1 MLSSRDPFE
10 ILPVELRLAII
21 TYLPDLP
28 TLHRLTF
35 ASTIL
40 LGTCEENSVECVSAV
55 IRSMTADL
63 QQIIRTVTIALTN
76 ISTDTNDIDSNVLL
90 KGKVDE
96 EGGHIETNEESSIR
110 LPSTLTPKQIRSLL
124 HLSSQIQIIGQSFL
138 ETHLH
143 RINSIEAQHLP
154 EGALAFRRDMV
165 FQNYPQ
171 GIAYT
176 PQTTRSISW
185 VEKYR
190 VERGLWRLQLHAI
203 LTPRQTEVRPF
214 DSTQYPTGTF
224 RSPQLARIYPASIYR
239 AFEGWE
245 LDEMQCVQD
254 HMNEH
259 RLSLQVP
266 VSAELEYPNPLP
278 TQRKATIPS
287 ESPKETPQWP
297 VLSDPPTDAIPHAW
311 YQDASAAERP
321 TEPYRMFA
329 AYGTNSPSSPLQ
341 GVDWAIFRRL
351 GFGIWDL
358 KRMGTMELFTVHQ
371 RQVSGDEGERIRCG
385 AGDNMGLNNILF
397 TWRSIKLDGK
407 RIVADGP

>member
-1 MLSSRDPFE
+1 M
-10 ILPVELRLAII
+10 
-21 TYLPDLP
+21 
-28 TLHRLTF
+28 
-35 ASTIL
+35 STIIKSL
-40 LGTCEENSVECVSAV
+40 
-55 IRSMTADL
+55 TADL
-63 QQIIRTVTIALTN
+63 QQIIRTITIALTN
-76 ISTDTNDIDSNVLL
+76 ISTDTTDVGCNVLL
-90 KGKVDE
+90 DKKVDE
-96 EGGHIETNEESSIR
+96 EGERIETNGESSTQ
-110 LPSTLTPKQIRSLL
+110 LPSTLTPKHIRSLL
-124 HLSSQIQIIGQSFL
+124 HLSSQIQIIGESFL
-138 ETHLH
+138 ATHLR

-154 EGALAFRRDMV
+154 KGALAFRRDMV

-171 GIAYT
+171 GIPYT
-176 PQTTRSISW
+176 PQITRSISW

-190 VERGLWRLQLHAI
+190 VERALWRLQLHAI
-203 LTPRQTEVRPF
+203 LTPGQTAVRPF

-239 AFEGWE
+239 AFKGWE

-266 VSAELEYPNPLP
+266 VSAQVEYPNPLP
-278 TQRKATIPS
+278 MQHKAAITSIS
-287 ESPKETPQWP
+287 KSPNETPQWP
-297 VLSDPPTDAIPHAW
+297 ALPDPPTDAIAHAW

-329 AYGTNSPSSPLQ
+329 TYGTNSPSSPLQ

-371 RQVSGDEGERIRCG
+371 RQISGDEGERIRCG
-385 AGDNMGLNNILF
+385 AGDNMGLDNILF
-397 TWRSIKLDGK
+397 TWRSIKLGGK